1 MEEKQKNM
9 TQDVYSEVTK
19 SIEDQD
25 VRELWYR
32 LRSELTRDGGGPDA
46 CRAYLD
52 SELTRMEEQTRRAL
66 QWLGEGQGG

>member
-1 MEEKQKNM
+1 MEENQKNR

-25 VRELWYR
+25 VRGLWHR

-46 CRAYLD
+46 CLAYLE
-52 SELTRMEEQTRRAL
+52 SELTRMEERTRRAL
-66 QWLGEGQGG
+66 DRLGEGQGG

>member
-1 MEEKQKNM
+1 MEEKQKNR

-46 CRAYLD
+46 CHAYLD
-52 SELTRMEEQTRRAL
+52 SELIRMEEQTRRAL

>member
-1 MEEKQKNM
+1 MEENQKNR

-25 VRELWYR
+25 VRELWHR

-46 CRAYLD
+46 CLAYLE
-52 SELTRMEEQTRRAL
+52 SELTRMEERTRRAL
-66 QWLGEGQGG
+66 DWLGEGQGG

>member
-1 MEEKQKNM
+1 MEENQKNR

-46 CRAYLD
+46 CLAYLE
-52 SELTRMEEQTRRAL
+52 SELTRMEEPN
-66 QWLGEGQGG
+66 